1 LAGSRPL
8 GTKDI
13 SVHLL
18 DTDVIWALRGHDPA
32 RVDDPLFEW
41 AASQIPNTLFV
52 SAISLMEFE
61 NGTRSLECTDKA
73 TAAAIRKWLETRLR
87 PAFEGR
93 IVAIDDAVIRSWS
106 HLGYAD
112 FRDGM
117 LAATALNHGLII
129 ATRAPQNF
137 RAGKVKTINPW
148 KYITDADNLDWRR
161 SSRSA
166 PIWLKS
172 LFVRA

>member
-1 LAGSRPL
+1 MAGGRSL

-18 DTDVIWALRGHDPA
+18 DTDVIWALRGHNPA
-32 RVDDPLFEW
+32 RIDDPLFEW
-41 AASQIPNTLFV
+41 TSNQIPSTLFV
-52 SAISLMEFE
+52 SVISIMEFE
-61 NGTRSLECTDKA
+61 NGTRFLERTDKPA
-73 TAAAIRKWLETRLR
+73 AAAIRKWLETRLR

-106 HLGYAD
+106 HLSYVD

-117 LAATALNHGLII
+117 LAATALHHGLVV
-129 ATRAPQNF
+129 ATRTPQNF
-137 RAGKVKTINPW
+137 RGGKVKTINPW
-148 KYITDADNLDWRR
+148 GFIADVDDLDWRR